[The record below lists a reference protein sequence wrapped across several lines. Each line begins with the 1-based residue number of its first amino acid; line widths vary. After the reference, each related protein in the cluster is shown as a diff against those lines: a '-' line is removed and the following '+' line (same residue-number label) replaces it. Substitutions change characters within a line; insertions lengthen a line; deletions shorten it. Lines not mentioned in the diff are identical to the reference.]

1 MDASFGIGMVFRA
14 RDMAGGV
21 VRGLEGRMNSL
32 AGASDRASRRFAR
45 SLERMR
51 AGLKLMAAGG
61 AVLGGIG
68 LLVRSTVA
76 SQRALGEMGSLGYK
90 NFNALDKAATRF
102 TNKWAGYNK
111 AQFITAAYDIK
122 SGIESLSDEGVAQYT
137 RMAVLTAKATKASA
151 SEMTKLFALVYGVF
165 KSSYKNMSDLDF
177 GRMVSGGISA
187 AVKVFRTDGRDLVQ
201 GISTIGRAAAGM
213 GVKFHEQLAILGV
226 AKGAFNTAAEAGT
239 GYRAFLTTV
248 LKAQKALGM
257 SFTDAQG
264 RLLPFVSIMKKIEAK
279 FGDLSQAKAQLALQ
293 KAFGSAEAVKF
304 IMAFAGKTGYLTA
317 KLSELKG
324 AMKGGMA
331 VTVEMARA
339 MNMRIGDVLQLF
351 GQRMHNMFESIGKT
365 LLPVVIPIVNAVG
378 KVITAVQKFAAEN
391 PRLMGT
397 ITRVV
402 FAIGGLVFALGAG
415 AVAWHFFG
423 QYARFAMASIAKT
436 FLPVSLAVGA
446 LIGIVYLVRQAWQSN
461 FGGITT
467 TITKFWNKVKL
478 VWEGLSQ
485 LFDSFSGE
493 KGMLRGLEGLG
504 VFGVQFKK
512 LNDATRNQA
521 LMTGELGD
529 KLEKAGLFGF
539 VVRLFRIGVRIKR
552 FLTGLVEGIGAALKD
567 VGRWAMESFGVFWR
581 AIKPVVQWLGR
592 MLRQLGL
599 ISSNTTLGGVKS
611 VGVTVGKVTGYV
623 IAGVI
628 GWKLFRKAIVL
639 AKFALKGFKVAI
651 WAAKAAVIGTKI
663 VIGGLTMV
671 LKGMR
676 LALIAV
682 GVARRLAFG
691 WIGVI
696 IAGLVAVAMLVVK
709 YWDDI
714 VGAVRGALNWI
725 GWVASTVWDAIK
737 IGAKAVADFF
747 VMVWNKPAE
756 AAAEVWKAIVAS
768 VKWAWGVIKSVGTA
782 IGDFFSG
789 VWNKV
794 SEVAGNIWQGIK
806 NTITGVLTG
815 IVAIAKRIF
824 AGMLKIVLAPIKGV
838 LWIASAFSSRA
849 GRAYDRI
856 KAWEARMTGQG
867 QKARLR
873 PSDQGEGTQSR
884 LDSALGP
891 QLAMPDV
898 ARRARESWWER
909 EIARAMATRASRQLE
924 DAGPLRAES
933 APPQPDQQAGL
944 MQLAAAMAEMAKR
957 PVVVQIDGREVARV
971 VADRVYET
979 ARRSLGL

>member
-1 MDASFGIGMVFRA
+1 MDTSFGIGMVFRA

-21 VRGLEGRMNSL
+21 VHGLEGRMKSL
-32 AGASDRASRRFAR
+32 AGVSDRASRRFAR
-45 SLERMR
+45 SMDRMR
-51 AGLKLMAAGG
+51 AGLKLMAGGG
-61 AVLGGIG
+61 AVLGAMG

-76 SQRALGEMGSLGYK
+76 SQRALGEMGSLGYR
-90 NFNALDKAATRF
+90 NFNALDKAATQF

-122 SGIESLSDEGVAQYT
+122 SGIESLSDEGVAAYT

-151 SEMTKLFALVYGVF
+151 SEMTKLFALIYGVY
-165 KSSYKNMSDLDF
+165 KDSYKKMSDLDF

-187 AVKVFRTDGRDLVQ
+187 AVRVFRTDGRDLVQ
-201 GISTIGRAAAGM
+201 GISNIGRAAAGM

-226 AKGAFNTAAEAGT
+226 AKGAYNSAAEAGT

-264 RLLPFVSIMKKIEAK
+264 RLLPFVNIMKKIEAK

-293 KAFGSAEAVKF
+293 KAFGSAEAVRF
-304 IMAFAGKTGYLTA
+304 LMAFTGKTTYLTA
-317 KLSELKG
+317 KLRELKG

-331 VTVEMARA
+331 VTVEMAKA

-378 KVITAVQKFAAEN
+378 KVITAVQKFASEN
-391 PRLMGT
+391 PRLVGA
-397 ITRVV
+397 ITRIV
-402 FAIGGLVFALGAG
+402 FAVGGLVFALGAG

-423 QYARFAMASIAKT
+423 RYARFAMASIAKT

-446 LIGIVYLVRQAWQSN
+446 LIGIIYLVRKAWKSN
-461 FGGITT
+461 FGGIATT
-467 TITKFWNKVKL
+467 LTKFWNKVKL
-478 VWEGLSQ
+478 VWEGISQ
-485 LFDSFSGE
+485 LIGSF
-493 KGMLRGLEGLG
+493 
-504 VFGVQFKK
+504 
-512 LNDATRNQA
+512 
-521 LMTGELGD
+521 TGRVGTMSADLAD
-529 KLEKAGLFGF
+529 KLKKAGLFKF
-539 VVRLFRIGVRIKR
+539 VVGAFKLFARLRFFVVGLFR
-552 FLTGLVEGIGAALKD
+552 GIWSAIKD
-567 VGRWAMESFGVFWR
+567 VGRWAWESFGVFWR

-756 AAAEVWKAIVAS
+756 AAAEVWKAIVGA

-806 NTITGVLTG
+806 NTVTGVLTG
-815 IVAIAKRIF
+815 IVDIAKRIF

-856 KAWEARMTGQG
+856 KAWEDRLTGQG
-867 QKARLR
+867 RKVKVR
-873 PSDQGEGTQSR
+873 PSDQGEGTQSGW
-884 LDSALGP
+884 DSALGS
-891 QLAMPDV
+891 QLTMPDV
-898 ARRARESWWER
+898 AKRARDSFADR
-909 EIARAMATRASRQLE
+909 MIAEVMAKRASRPLE
-924 DAGPLRAES
+924 DTGPLRVES
-933 APPQPDQQAGL
+933 ATSPQDQQAGL
-944 MQLAAAMAEMAKR
+944 IQLAAAMAEMAKR